1 MPNHLVQWSGLGSS
15 GVSGALGYPEHA
27 TTVKVASSVLSLGP
41 GASLT
46 VFAEVKVSDRWIT
59 IATLNPQTAPGVQ
72 TATASNLPQ
81 YARNARL
88 RWEVTGGLVGEVVI
102 VLAVA

>member
-1 MPNHLVQWSGLGSS
+1 MSTFVQWSGLGSS
-15 GVSGALGYPEHA
+15 GVGGALGYPEHA
-27 TTVKVASSVLSLGP
+27 TSIRVASSVLSISP

-46 VFAEVKVSDRWIT
+46 VFAEVRISDRWVT

-72 TATASNLPQ
+72 TATAPTNRD
-81 YARNARL
+81 ARNARL

>member
-1 MPNHLVQWSGLGSS
+1 MPNLVQWSGLGSS
-15 GVSGALGYPEHA
+15 GVSNSIGYAENA
-27 TTVKVASSVLSLGP
+27 TSLKVASSVLSLSP

-46 VFAEVKVSDRWIT
+46 VFAEVKISDRWVT

-72 TATASNLPQ
+72 TATAPTNAD
-81 YARNARL
+81 ARNARL
-88 RWEVTGGLVGEVVI
+88 RWEITGGLVGDVVI